1 MSDQSPVG
9 NVEIGNTEGNNNTT
23 IIAIIPDNLTPSG
36 INPDNLVAS
45 IKDRLNSLEKK
56 PRYEWIPITV
66 MLAFGAYCV
75 LLLASPLLLTL
86 KGVAIADIQSIT
98 LVVASAMS
106 GITGLLGVILGGRI
120 KLFGK

>member
-106 GITGLLGVILGGRI
+106 GTTGLLGVILGGRI